1 MADDS
6 MSNDTTN
13 SQNTTQSASQS
24 NDSAINDT
32 EVNNTAE
39 DAQAGNIEVTEE
51 MQAFYKRA
59 DAIIELT
66 NSQLSPT
73 SHSGQVGASLLYAAA
88 RYSASVASIGFVKGD
103 DLRKEK
109 DEIIDFYTKQ
119 YRQMLSD
126 NIDDYAQNF
135 DKYININKPS

>member
-1 MADDS
+1 MT
-6 MSNDTTN
+6 ND
-13 SQNTTQSASQS
+13 
-24 NDSAINDT
+24 AINDQAAS
-32 EVNNTAE
+32 NTSKE
-39 DAQAGNIEVTEE
+39 AQNETSSNVEVTEE
-51 MQAFYKRA
+51 MQAFYQRA
-59 DAIIELT
+59 DAIIELA

-109 DEIIDFYTKQ
+109 EDILDFYSKQ

-126 NIDDYAQNF
+126 NLDDYAQNF
-135 DKYININKPS
+135 DKYINLNSKS